1 MPEPPAS
8 FPELTE
14 PARRQGRRTARG
26 TALRWLLRGLFG
38 ALLLVLIGQL
48 IRGGWNHAAAPPA
61 KPVSEKIDKPIRALD
76 PAKSPS
82 LQPRAWEQD
91 VVAIQSRERRGKQSH
106 GSGFLVAGTNLVAT
120 NLHVSAACTEAVV
133 RLADGTT
140 YEVEGYAAVDSA
152 HDLALLKLKDAPAHM
167 NGLKLGEDAD
177 PPRRREVWAVGHPDG
192 IEFTTSHGEVSGVL
206 TTDDLPQL
214 SQRFLR
220 DLLNSSLLSEE
231 TRWIQHSAT
240 IAPGSSGGPLVDGE
254 GRVLGINTWVDQSA
268 RFHYAL
274 HVRHLR
280 ALLEKI
286 DKNIEPLAE
295 HATAEARMNQA
306 LWELSTSRLQS
317 LLEQGRGMKWQ
328 PQTERDYRVL
338 QQLAWAITIAR
349 RPDALAVRGSLG
361 KQLDELAKGADAAAE
376 RLREEKWNEPGQVTI
391 LNEHAATEL
400 RRPMAGLFLFATIER
415 IVAGEDG
422 RRGLIAAL
430 AGFDEPLFLPLED
443 QLNPPEAGA
452 QVLVLGVN
460 YQGHV
465 VQWGNNPLKLTS
477 APIIV
482 PGLMIELK

>member
-1 MPEPPAS
+1 M
-8 FPELTE
+8 
-14 PARRQGRRTARG
+14 
-26 TALRWLLRGLFG
+26 RWLLRGFIG

-61 KPVSEKIDKPIRALD
+61 KPASKKNDKPIRALD
-76 PAKSPS
+76 PAKSQS
-82 LQPRAWEQD
+82 RQPRAWEQD

-152 HDLALLKLKDAPAHM
+152 HDLALLKLKDAPPQM

-177 PPRRREVWAVGHPDG
+177 LPLRTEVWAVGHPEG
-192 IEFTTSHGEVSGVL
+192 IEFTTSHGEVSRVL

-214 SQRFLR
+214 SQRFLC
-220 DLLNSSLLSEE
+220 DLLNSSSLSGQ
-231 TRWIQHSAT
+231 TRWIRHSAA

-254 GRVLGINTWVDQSA
+254 GRVLGINSWVDQSA
-268 RFHYAL
+268 RFYYAL

-280 ALLEKI
+280 ALLEQV
-286 DKNIEPLAE
+286 NETIEPLAE

-306 LWELSTSRLQS
+306 LWELSASRLLS

-328 PQTERDYRVL
+328 PQSEHDYRVL

-349 RPDALAVRGSLG
+349 RPDALAVRGPLG
-361 KQLDELAKGADAAAE
+361 ERLDELAKGADAAAE
-376 RLREEKWNEPGQVTI
+376 QLRQQKWNEAGQVTI
-391 LNEHAATEL
+391 LNEHAAPEL
-400 RRPMAGLFLFATIER
+400 RRSMTGLFLFATIER
-415 IVAGEDG
+415 VVTGNDG
-422 RRGLIAAL
+422 RRGLIATL

-452 QVLVLGVN
+452 QVLLLGVN
-460 YQGHV
+460 YQGRV
-465 VQWGNNPLKLTS
+465 VQWGDNPLKLTS